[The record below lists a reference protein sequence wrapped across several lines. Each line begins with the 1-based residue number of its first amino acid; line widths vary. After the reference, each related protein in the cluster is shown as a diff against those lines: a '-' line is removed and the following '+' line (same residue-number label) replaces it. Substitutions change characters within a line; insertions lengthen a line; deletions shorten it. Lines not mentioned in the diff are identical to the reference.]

1 MKITKVLFALTALC
15 GAQAAF
21 THTVWLE
28 PAGSTANTWKVLFG
42 GHAGELVPLDA
53 SKIESVHVFNA
64 RGSEVDFD
72 REERGKDVL
81 LRFPD
86 EAVLAAIHFDNGIW
100 SRDRM
105 GRSVN
110 RPMREVDG
118 ATEATHA
125 VKFHK
130 TILDWTDV
138 VTQALGQDFEVTPL
152 EKEQPRAGEAM
163 RVRVTLHGEPL
174 AGVSLGRGEEGDA
187 GTTDDAG
194 IAVFVPDSGFNKL
207 WAGKRFAVD
216 DEDDYTELS
225 YEYLFGFTAAE

>member
-1 MKITKVLFALTALC
+1 MKITKVLFALTAVC
-15 GAQAAF
+15 GMQAAF
-21 THTVWLE
+21 AHTVWLE
-28 PAGSTANTWKVLFG
+28 PAGNAANTWKVSFG
-42 GHAGELVPLDA
+42 GHAGELEPLDA
-53 SKIESVHVFNA
+53 SKIESVDVFGA
-64 RGSEVDFD
+64 RGSKVDFD
-72 REERGKDVL
+72 RVDRGNDVL

-86 EAVLAAIHFDNGIW
+86 DAVLAAIHFDNGIW

-110 RPMREVDG
+110 RPLSEVDG

-152 EKEQPRAGEAM
+152 ESEQPRAGEPM

-174 AGVSLGRGEEGDA
+174 AGVSLGRGEAGDA
-187 GTTDDAG
+187 GITDDAG

-225 YEYLFGFTAAE
+225 YEYLFGFMAAE